1 MEKFSIVK
9 RRKKGALEPGGEEHF
24 QIIGTQG
31 LQEQD
36 LIEIPSSAL
45 MKQSPGNVE
54 KETLTLAESGGDINE
69 TISINLTPEQY
80 ELVKSS
86 QYIKYFLDGESS
98 GVSLDVLKQRDGHI
112 VFNFQFKKVDTVKM
126 LKPVHVCQ
134 MLLISKSSLMNLVK
148 SNKMRSYKIGRLR
161 RFLLQDILDY
171 LSRSEEFYKS
181 PEV

>member
-1 MEKFSIVK
+1 MEKISIVK

-45 MKQSPGNVE
+45 KQSPGNVE
-54 KETLTLAESGGDINE
+54 KETLTLEESGGDINE
-69 TISINLTPEQY
+69 TISIDLTPEQY
-80 ELVKSS
+80 GLVKSS
-86 QYIKYFLDGESS
+86 QYIKYFLEGESS
-98 GVSLDVLKQRDGHI
+98 GVSLDMQKQRDGQI

-134 MLLISKSSLMNLVK
+134 MLLISRSSLMNLVK

-171 LSRSEEFYKS
+171 LSRSEELFKS
-181 PEV
+181 LEV